1 MTHYNIFN
9 ILSDL
14 QLNKLKPGIENGTE
28 VSLNHSSNVNDN
40 SNDKTN
46 FLINYY

>member
-1 MTHYNIFN
+1 MTYYNILN

-14 QLNKLKPGIENGTE
+14 QLNKLKLGIENGTE